1 MEKHHSKLNKFF
13 HSSLAGG
20 VILIACTAIALTLSH
35 IPATAQ
41 WFHSI
46 WETRIVVGVG
56 DWAIDHTFKE
66 WINDALMAVFFFVV
80 GLEIKREIV
89 AGELSTLKQAT
100 LPIAAAIGGMLIPA
114 GIYMMFNYDNAT
126 TFNGWGIPMATDIAF
141 ALGILSVF
149 SKKVPLSL
157 KIFLTALA
165 VVDDLGAIIV
175 IAIFYSS
182 TINLIMISLAATL
195 LLVLF
200 TLNKS
205 GVLEMK
211 WYIIPSIIIWIA
223 FLHSGIHATIAG
235 VLIAIMIPVKS
246 KYPQIHFIEKSKEL
260 TDKFIKCNQNGLVI
274 LKNEKQHQLLQSLR
288 VLTRNT
294 IPPVMR
300 LEHAL
305 HPAVTFF
312 IMPIFALANAGVV
325 VSIADLPQLWSEQG
339 LGIQLGLVLG
349 KPIGIVLSS
358 FLVIKLGIAA
368 MPKGAT
374 WKSLI
379 GVGFLGGVGF
389 TMSIF
394 IDMLAF
400 PAGSP
405 EINYGKMAILL
416 GSLFAAIIGAVILSS
431 GKDIDNKYHW

>member
-1 MEKHHSKLNKFF
+1 MDHNASKLQKFF

-20 VILIACTAIALTLSH
+20 VILIACTAIALILSH
-35 IPATAQ
+35 IPATAD
-41 WFHSI
+41 WFHSL
-46 WETRIVVGVG
+46 WKTRIVVGVG
-56 DWAIDHTFKE
+56 SFAIDHTLQE

-80 GLEIKREIV
+80 GLEIKREIM
-89 AGELSTLKQAT
+89 AGELKSVKQAT
-100 LPIAAAIGGMLIPA
+100 LPIAAAIGGMIIPA
-114 GIYMMFNYDNAT
+114 AIYVLFNANNPN

-141 ALGILSVF
+141 ALGILSIF

-182 TINLIMISLAATL
+182 SINLAMIGLAAIL
-195 LLVLF
+195 LLLLF
-200 TLNKS
+200 ILNKM
-205 GVLEMK
+205 GVVQMK
-211 WYIIPSIIIWIA
+211 WYILPSVAIWVA

-235 VLIAIMIPVKS
+235 VLIAMMIPMKAKFS
-246 KYPQIHFIEKSKEL
+246 TEFFLEKSKKL
-260 TDKFIKCNQNGLVI
+260 TDKFAEFNQKGVTI
-274 LKNEKQHQLLQSLR
+274 LQNQKQHEILQSLR
-288 VLTRNT
+288 VVTRNT
-294 IPPVMR
+294 VPPVMR

-305 HPAVTFF
+305 HAAVTFF
-312 IMPIFALANAGVV
+312 IMPVFALANAGVV

-349 KPIGIVLSS
+349 KPIGIVLAS
-358 FLVIKLGIAA
+358 FIVIKLGLAV

-374 WKSLI
+374 WKTIL
-379 GVGFLGGVGF
+379 GVGCLGGVGF

-400 PAGSP
+400 PAGAP

-416 GSLFAAIIGAVILSS
+416 GSFFAAVIGAIILSTS
-431 GKDIDNKYHW
+431 KDIDKKYHW

>member
-1 MEKHHSKLNKFF
+1 MEKHHSKFQKFF

-20 VILIACTAIALTLSH
+20 VVLISCTVIALVLSH
-35 IPATAQ
+35 IPSTAD
-41 WFHSI
+41 WFHEI

-56 DWAIDHTFKE
+56 DWAIDHTLKE

-89 AGELSTLKQAT
+89 AGELSTMKQAT
-100 LPIAAAIGGMLIPA
+100 LPIAAAIGGMLVPA
-114 GIYMMFNYDNAT
+114 GIYMLFNAGNAA

-141 ALGILSVF
+141 ALGILSIF

-182 TINLIMISLAATL
+182 TINLVMIALAVAL

-200 TLNKS
+200 TLNKA
-205 GVLEMK
+205 GVLQMK
-211 WYIIPSIIIWIA
+211 WYLLPSIVIWIA

-235 VLIAIMIPVKS
+235 VLIAIMIPVRSKFHKS
-246 KYPQIHFIEKSKEL
+246 YFLHTTAKL
-260 TDKFIKCNQNGLVI
+260 TAQFSKCNQAGLPV
-274 LKNEKQHQLLQSLR
+274 LRNEKQHEILQNIR

-325 VSIADLPQLWSEQG
+325 VSMADLPQLWSDQG

-349 KPIGIVLSS
+349 KPIGIVLAS
-358 FLVIKLGIAA
+358 FIVIKLGMAI
-368 MPKGAT
+368 MPNGAT
-374 WKSLI
+374 WKSII

-416 GSLFAAIIGAVILSS
+416 GSLFAAIIGAIILSS
-431 GKDIDNKYHW
+431 SKDIDKKYHW

>member
-1 MEKHHSKLNKFF
+1 MDKHHSKFQKFF

-20 VILIACTAIALTLSH
+20 VILIACTVIALVLSH

-41 WFHSI
+41 WFHAI

-56 DWAIDHTFKE
+56 DWAIDHTLKE

-89 AGELSTLKQAT
+89 AGELSTIKQAA
-100 LPIAAAIGGMLIPA
+100 LPIAAAIGGMIIPA
-114 GIYMMFNYDNAT
+114 GIYMLFNYDNPA

-141 ALGILSVF
+141 ALGILSIF

-182 TINLIMISLAATL
+182 TINLVMISLAATL

-211 WYIIPSIIIWIA
+211 WYLIPSIIIWIA
-223 FLHSGIHATIAG
+223 FLHSGVHATIAG

-246 KYPQIHFIEKSKEL
+246 KYQQIHFIERSKKL
-260 TDKFIKCNQNGLVI
+260 TNQFIKCNQDGIAVLRND
-274 LKNEKQHQLLQSLR
+274 KQHILLQNLR

-325 VSIADLPQLWSEQG
+325 VSIVDLPQLWSEQG

-349 KPIGIVLSS
+349 KPIGIVLAS
-358 FLVIKLGIAA
+358 FIVIKLGMAS

-374 WKSLI
+374 WKSII

-400 PAGSP
+400 PVGSP

-416 GSLFAAIIGAVILSS
+416 GSLFAAIIGAAILSS
-431 GKDIDNKYHW
+431 SKDIDSKYHW